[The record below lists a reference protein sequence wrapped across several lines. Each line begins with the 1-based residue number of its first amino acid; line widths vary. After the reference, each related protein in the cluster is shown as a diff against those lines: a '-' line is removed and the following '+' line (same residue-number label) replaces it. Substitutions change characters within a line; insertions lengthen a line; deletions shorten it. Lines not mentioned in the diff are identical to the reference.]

1 MKVQLV
7 PPQGEPVKSVSNPF
21 KVNIVT
27 VAFGADVIKP
37 LPQPAL
43 LLTGKPKAPINM
55 LVNLEQAKKQLPPI
69 EVTLFGISILVN
81 LEQPWKQ

>member
-27 VAFGADVIKP
+27 VPFGEVVIKP
-37 LPQPAL
+37 LFQPAL
-43 LLTGKPKAPINM
+43 LLTGKPKAPIAI
-55 LVNLEQAKKQLPPI
+55 LVKLEQPEKQLIPI
-69 EVTLFGISILVN
+69 EVILLRITILVK
-81 LEQPWKQ
+81 L

>member
-27 VAFGADVIKP
+27 VAFGELVIKP
-37 LPQPAL
+37 LLQPAL
-43 LLTGKPKAPINM
+43 LLTGKPEAPIN
-55 LVNLEQAKKQLPPI
+55 
-69 EVTLFGISILVN
+69 ILVK
-81 LEQPWKQ
+81 LEHLEKQ

>member
-27 VAFGADVIKP
+27 VAFGPLVIK
-37 LPQPAL
+37 LLFQPAL
-43 LLTGKPKAPINM
+43 LLTGKPKAPI
-55 LVNLEQAKKQLPPI
+55 A
-69 EVTLFGISILVN
+69 ILVN
-81 LEQPWKQ
+81 LEQLWKQ